1 MKLNERAQE
10 ILEMLWVQLEEKK
23 QKTVNL
29 GISKVD
35 PTISELEKYGYINI
49 TSDKITL
56 TDKGKIEGKKLVRRH
71 RLSER
76 LFADIFDIKKNSVH
90 PISCQF
96 EHLIYEEV
104 EEAICTL
111 LGHPKFCPH
120 GQKIPEGNC
129 CIKSKEIVSKV
140 IKPLTELNIKEKAKI
155 AYLHTQDTK
164 KLQKIMALGILP
176 GMSIVLLQKFPSYVF
191 EIGYSQYA
199 IDESLAKCI
208 FVRSGS

>member
-1 MKLNERAQE
+1 MKLSERAQE
-10 ILEMLWVQLEEKK
+10 ILEMLWVQFEEKK
-23 QKTVNL
+23 QKAVNL

-35 PTISELEKYGYINI
+35 PAISELERYGYINI
-49 TSDKITL
+49 TSDRIIL

-76 LFADIFDIKKNSVH
+76 LFVDIFDIKKTSVH

-140 IKPLTELNIKEKAKI
+140 IKPLTELNVKEKAKI

-191 EIGYSQYA
+191 EIGNSQYA